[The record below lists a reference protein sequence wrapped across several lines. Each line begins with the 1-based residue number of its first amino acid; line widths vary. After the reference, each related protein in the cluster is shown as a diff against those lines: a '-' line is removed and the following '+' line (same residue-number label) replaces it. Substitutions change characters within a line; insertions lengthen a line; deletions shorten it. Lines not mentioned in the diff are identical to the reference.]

1 MMDDYDIAEAEDL
14 MHDALEELRE
24 KNAAALERIERALL
38 YVAAVE
44 RMSRVLH
51 NAAGALTQ
59 NLMLAKD
66 ALRGRG

>member
-14 MHDALEELRE
+14 MHD
-24 KNAAALERIERALL
+24 ALERIERALL